1 MDISTELAQ
10 TIVTDMKEIINQ
22 DINYINTDGVI
33 IASTNLNRIGAFHG
47 GGKKVKDTKDNLIIR
62 YDGEYKGA
70 RKGINL
76 PLYFDNNIIGVI
88 GITGEKNEVGK
99 YGKIIKRMTE
109 LLIKDA
115 YATTLK
121 NKEKE
126 NQRMIIDELLFNDDN
141 EKYDKGFLSRIKVFN
156 IRDNVPRVV
165 VISEI
170 LGGSYHVI
178 EEKDKVLDLFENKIM
193 NHTENLMMYN
203 KNNIIMILQKV
214 SRENLERIFS
224 EIVHTVQLEYGLGMK
239 FGIGTVEYE
248 LKKVRESYE
257 KARVALNWALSSEG
271 KNINFYNHMD
281 IELIVENV
289 TKSAEFEFC
298 NKILG
303 NLKDK
308 DISEYSEIIRLF
320 EKFNGSI
327 KQISDALFIHKNTL
341 QYRVNRLYQKTGYD
355 MRKYQDFVVLKM
367 AFLLIER

>member
-10 TIVTDMKEIINQ
+10 TIVMDMKEIINQ
-22 DINYINTDGVI
+22 DINYINTNGVI
-33 IASTNLNRIGAFHG
+33 IASTDINRVGAFHG

-62 YDGEYKGA
+62 YDGEYTGA

-88 GITGEKNEVGK
+88 GITGEKSEVGK

-115 YATTLK
+115 YTTNLK

-126 NQRMIIDELLFNDDN
+126 NQRMIIDELLFNES
-141 EKYDKGFLSRIKVFN
+141 EKYDKGFLSRIRVFN
-156 IRDNVPRVV
+156 VRDNVPRVV

-170 LGGSYHVI
+170 SGGSYHVI
-178 EEKDKVLDLFENKIM
+178 EAKDKILNLFENKVM
-193 NHTENLMMYN
+193 NHSENLMMHN
-203 KNNIIMILQKV
+203 KNNIIMIIQKV
-214 SRENLERIFS
+214 SKESLEPILS
-224 EIVHTVQLEYGLGMK
+224 EIVHIVQSEYGLGIK
-239 FGIGTVEYE
+239 FGIGTVEHE

-257 KARVALNWALSSEG
+257 KARVALNWALSSEDRY
-271 KNINFYNHMD
+271 INFYNHMD
-281 IELIVENV
+281 IELIIENV

-298 NKILG
+298 NKILR
-303 NLKDK
+303 NLNDK

-320 EKFNGSI
+320 EKYNGSI
-327 KQISDALFIHKNTL
+327 KQISDSLFIHKNTL
-341 QYRVNRLYQKTGYD
+341 QYRINRLYQKTGYD

-367 AFLLIER
+367 AFLLIQR